1 MRRKWK
7 NRMFQKFQTR
17 KILYRVIKFRG
28 VASFDSFSAN
38 DDSPNLPSLRS
49 FETVPRPIVK
59 FSERRAGKRGGLGK
73 IGGGNDAATTHLAI
87 GLVTRNRRR
96 LIPYKGPFTPLRR
109 HVPSTSMLPVHAE
122 LPFRRGARIVAAPA
136 CVHFFAD

>member
-1 MRRKWK
+1 M
-7 NRMFQKFQTR
+7 QKEAIAHEIIVNLRHTFPSICLFFT
-17 KILYRVIKFRG
+17 KIF
-28 VASFDSFSAN
+28 FFFFFSTN
-38 DDSPNLPSLRS
+38 DDSKSTCDSSNYRS
-49 FETVPRPIVK
+49 VPRPIVK
-59 FSERRAGKRGGLGK
+59 FSRERGNLGK
-73 IGGGNDAATTHLAI
+73 TCGNDAATTHLAI